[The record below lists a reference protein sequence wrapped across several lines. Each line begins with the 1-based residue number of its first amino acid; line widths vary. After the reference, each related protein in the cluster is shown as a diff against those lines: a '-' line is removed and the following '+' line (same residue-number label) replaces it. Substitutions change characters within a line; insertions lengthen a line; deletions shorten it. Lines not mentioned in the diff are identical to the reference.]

1 MMLNLKRLFVIFLLS
16 LILSL
21 LVAGK
26 QLVAKPFQLQQ
37 AQQYLA
43 QGQYQSA
50 IAILES
56 FLKTSNEQDKL
67 KVYYPLA
74 RAYAAAGKVESA
86 ISVLEKGILAYR
98 QSENSSKLARL
109 LIEQSQAY
117 TSLGQNQK
125 AISLLTEAIELS
137 KPNPQLHLLALGSQG
152 NIYLQQGDL
161 DKAIELYRASLKSSQ
176 KRSLFVLTILNN
188 LTSAY
193 LELSQ
198 KYQRNAEFALQEK
211 EVKESERLT
220 FLASQNY
227 LEASKSAI
235 SAIEASQ
242 NINNLSTVKAYINAI
257 EFNPQAFS
265 LYRQN
270 AVKILQH
277 QPDSRAKVF
286 WLINL
291 AKIDK
296 ARQIEF
302 LKSAIQSASAIE
314 DNRALS
320 YAFGA
325 LGEAYERL
333 KDYKQSFQYAER
345 AIESSKQALAYD
357 SLYRWWWLLGRIYRQ
372 TGSESEAIAS
382 YRLAIASL
390 QKIRSNIASA
400 SNEDR
405 LSFRDEIEPVY
416 REFVEMLL
424 EQEQSLLWQEALDTF
439 DLLQLAEL
447 ESFFGDICTP
457 IEQPLKPSKLL
468 AQTQSL
474 AISIVI
480 LPQKTFLVVLRPDG
494 KVHRYPI
501 AISALQLTN
510 QVRVWRDALEDKFNY
525 EYFEQSQ
532 ALYNL
537 LVRPIERDL
546 KEIKPKTLVFIGD
559 RNLKN
564 VPMAALYDGKQYLI
578 EKYSV
583 VSL

>member
-1 MMLNLKRLFVIFLLS
+1 MLNLKRLFVIFLLS

-325 LGEAYERL
+325 LA
-333 KDYKQSFQYAER
+333 
-345 AIESSKQALAYD
+345 
-357 SLYRWWWLLGRIYRQ
+357 
-372 TGSESEAIAS
+372 
-382 YRLAIASL
+382 
-390 QKIRSNIASA
+390 N
-400 SNEDR
+400 
-405 LSFRDEIEPVY
+405 
-416 REFVEMLL
+416 
-424 EQEQSLLWQEALDTF
+424 
-439 DLLQLAEL
+439 
-447 ESFFGDICTP
+447 
-457 IEQPLKPSKLL
+457 KLL
-468 AQTQSL
+468 LT
-474 AISIVI
+474 
-480 LPQKTFLVVLRPDG
+480 
-494 KVHRYPI
+494 I
-501 AISALQLTN
+501 A
-510 QVRVWRDALEDKFNY
+510 
-525 EYFEQSQ
+525 
-532 ALYNL
+532 
-537 LVRPIERDL
+537 
-546 KEIKPKTLVFIGD
+546 FIG
-559 RNLKN
+559 
-564 VPMAALYDGKQYLI
+564 GGGC
-578 EKYSV
+578 
-583 VSL
+583 